1 MATLT
6 AEAQVARKDAARL
19 RRETRELKRV
29 VRGNLARS
37 RQRLGK
43 AHVEAE
49 RSRACLVEPLP
60 SPWSELRWTRSL
72 ETLEKTLV
80 PLP

>member
-1 MATLT
+1 LT
-6 AEAQVARKDAARL
+6 SEARAARVHARLL
-19 RRETRELKRV
+19 RGETRELRLS

-37 RQRLGK
+37 RERLGK
-43 AHVEAE
+43 ALVEAD
-49 RSRACLVEPLP
+49 RAEACRAEPLP
-60 SPWSELRWTRSL
+60 SPWSGLLWTRSL